1 MIVVVYLPLVKVEKS
16 TKMDLIDIKSYYTI
30 LAIMKGQQF
39 HNYIPFFLM
48 TRKG

>member
-1 MIVVVYLPLVKVEKS
+1 MIVVFFFPLVKVEKS
-16 TKMDLIDIKSYYTI
+16 TKMDLIDIKSYYAI

-48 TRKG
+48 KRKG